1 MPGAGR
7 SRFAQAERGGRAGCQ
22 LGGGPRRLPIKF
34 TKQDGKLK
42 GVLTGRNRDREV
54 KKIEIKDNQLTFEI
68 SGEND
73 GNQWSVTYKA
83 KPRGNS
89 VKGTIDY
96 DFGGNSGTI
105 DFEGKRLPEK
115 EKQEGA

>member
-1 MPGAGR
+1 MREPIIKFSETDGKLAAVYTGR
-7 SRFAQAERGGRAGCQ
+7 SRE
-22 LGGGPRRLPIKF
+22 
-34 TKQDGKLK
+34 
-42 GVLTGRNRDREV
+42 REV

-73 GNQWSVTYKA
+73 GNQWSVVYKA

-89 VKGTIDY
+89 VKGTFDY
-96 DFGGNSGTI
+96 DFGGNSGTL

-115 EKQEGA
+115 EKQESAE